1 MQIGAKC
8 ELGACDNS
16 IREGRS
22 PKSLSNRS
30 FLFSQD
36 RANRGKGPPAAL
48 IFLVWLAI
56 KRTDSGEAELR
67 FMTQTEALG
76 ER

>member
-1 MQIGAKC
+1 MQSGVSASWGLRNPPRYLYHQTYHC
-8 ELGACDNS
+8 LPRSREY
-16 IREGRS
+16 REGTLR
-22 PKSLSNRS
+22 P
-30 FLFSQD
+30 
-36 RANRGKGPPAAL
+36 L

-67 FMTQTEALG
+67 FMTQSELLG